1 MNTYED
7 IGQKPKVLM
16 LVTGSLFEQIFRQE
30 TLEKLDSFAETI
42 IPAKKGL
49 PWREFLK
56 TAEGIITSWGS
67 LNEMTEEV
75 LNQAPKLKIIAHA
88 AGSARNCAKLA
99 IPHGITVVNAAPAI
113 ARSVAEYCLGMTIAC
128 LRSIPQHD
136 KNVKAFQTSEE
147 RSEGR
152 RNITSRGLFLKK
164 VGLVGF
170 GYTAREFTKLL
181 KIFDTEISAFDPYV
195 DDDIMEQFGV
205 RRSSDLKELLANSDI
220 VSLHIPGHARHLIG
234 REEFKCLK
242 DGAVFINSSGGAVY
256 DPEAFTEEV
265 KTGRFWAATE
275 IDPFG
280 GTLPQD
286 SPLRSLTNVIITPHI
301 AGPTV
306 DARWMMGDYIVEDL
320 RRFFSSEKPLYAITE
335 ERVEHV
341 A

>member
-1 MNTYED
+1 
-7 IGQKPKVLM
+7 M
-16 LVTGSLFEQIFRQE
+16 LVTGSLFEQVFRSE

-42 IPAKKGL
+42 IPAEKGAE
-49 PWREFLK
+49 WKEFLP
-56 TAEGIITSWGS
+56 TAQGIITSWGS

-75 LNQAPKLKIIAHA
+75 LDQAPELKIIGHA
-88 AGSARNCAKLA
+88 AGSARTCAKLA
-99 IPHGITVVNAAPAI
+99 IPRGIIVTNAAPAI

-128 LRSIPQHD
+128 LRSFPQHD
-136 KNVKAFQTSEE
+136 KNIKKSITREELSDGRQHIQT
-147 RSEGR
+147 
-152 RNITSRGLFLKK
+152 RGLFLKK

-170 GYTAREFTKLL
+170 GYTAREFAKLL
-181 KIFDTEISAFDPYV
+181 KIFDADICAFDPYV
-195 DDDIMEQFGV
+195 DDEIMEKSGV
-205 RRSSDLKELLANSDI
+205 KRAEDLKELLSNSDV

-275 IDPFG
+275 TDPFG
-280 GTLPQD
+280 GMLPPD
-286 SPLRSLTNVIITPHI
+286 SPLRSLTNLIITPHI
-301 AGPTV
+301 AGPTI
-306 DARWMMGDYIVEDL
+306 DARWMMGDLVVEEL
-320 RRFFSSEKPLYAITE
+320 RRFFSGEEPLYPITQ

>member
-1 MNTYED
+1 
-7 IGQKPKVLM
+7 M
-16 LVTGSLFEQIFRQE
+16 LVTGSLFEQVFRSE

-42 IPAKKGL
+42 IPAEKGAE
-49 PWREFLK
+49 WKEFLP
-56 TAEGIITSWGS
+56 TAQGIITSWGS

-75 LNQAPKLKIIAHA
+75 LDQAPELKIIGHA
-88 AGSARNCAKLA
+88 AGSARTCAKLA
-99 IPHGITVVNAAPAI
+99 IPRGIIVTNAAPAI

-128 LRSIPQHD
+128 LRSFPQHD
-136 KNVKAFQTSEE
+136 KNIKKSITREELSDGRQHIQT
-147 RSEGR
+147 
-152 RNITSRGLFLKK
+152 RGLFLKK

-170 GYTAREFTKLL
+170 GYTAREFAKLL
-181 KIFDTEISAFDPYV
+181 KIFDADICAFDPYV
-195 DDDIMEQFGV
+195 DDEIMEKSGV
-205 RRSSDLKELLANSDI
+205 KRAEDLKELLSNSDV

-275 IDPFG
+275 TDPFG
-280 GTLPQD
+280 GMLPPD
-286 SPLRSLTNVIITPHI
+286 SPLRSLTNLIITPHI
-301 AGPTV
+301 AGPTI
-306 DARWMMGDYIVEDL
+306 DARWMMGDLVVEEL
-320 RRFFSSEKPLYAITE
+320 RRFFSGEAPLYPITR

>member
-1 MNTYED
+1 
-7 IGQKPKVLM
+7 M
-16 LVTGSLFEQIFRQE
+16 LVTGSLFEQVFRSE

-42 IPAKKGL
+42 IPAEKGAE
-49 PWREFLK
+49 WKEFLP
-56 TAEGIITSWGS
+56 TAQGIITSWGS

-75 LNQAPKLKIIAHA
+75 LDQAPDLKIIGHA
-88 AGSARNCAKLA
+88 AGSARTCARLA
-99 IPHGITVVNAAPAI
+99 IPRGIIVTNAAPAI

-128 LRSIPQHD
+128 LRSFPQHD
-136 KNVKAFQTSEE
+136 KNIKKSITREELSDGRQHIQT
-147 RSEGR
+147 
-152 RNITSRGLFLKK
+152 RGLFLKK

-170 GYTAREFTKLL
+170 GYTAREFAKLL
-181 KIFDTEISAFDPYV
+181 KIFDADICAFDPYV
-195 DDDIMEQFGV
+195 DDEIMEKSGV
-205 RRSSDLKELLANSDI
+205 KRAEDLKELLSNSDV

-275 IDPFG
+275 TDPFG
-280 GTLPQD
+280 GMLPPD
-286 SPLRSLTNVIITPHI
+286 SPLRSLTNLIITPHI
-301 AGPTV
+301 AGPTI
-306 DARWMMGDYIVEDL
+306 DARWMMGDLVVEEL
-320 RRFFSSEKPLYAITE
+320 RRFFSGEAPLYPITR

>member
-1 MNTYED
+1 
-7 IGQKPKVLM
+7 M
-16 LVTGSLFEQIFRQE
+16 LVTGSLFEQVFRSE

-42 IPAKKGL
+42 IPAEKGAE
-49 PWREFLK
+49 WKEFLP
-56 TAEGIITSWGS
+56 TAQGIITSWGS

-75 LNQAPKLKIIAHA
+75 LDQAPELKIIGHA
-88 AGSARNCAKLA
+88 AGSARTCAKLA
-99 IPHGITVVNAAPAI
+99 IPRGIIVTNAAPAI

-128 LRSIPQHD
+128 LRSFPQHD
-136 KNVKAFQTSEE
+136 KNIKKSITREELSDGRQHIQT
-147 RSEGR
+147 
-152 RNITSRGLFLKK
+152 RGLFLKK

-170 GYTAREFTKLL
+170 GYTAREFAKLL
-181 KIFDTEISAFDPYV
+181 KIFDADICAFDPYV
-195 DDDIMEQFGV
+195 DDEIMEKSGV
-205 RRSSDLKELLANSDI
+205 KRAEELKELLSNSDV

-275 IDPFG
+275 TDPFG
-280 GTLPQD
+280 GMLPPD
-286 SPLRSLTNVIITPHI
+286 SPLRSLTNLIITPHI
-301 AGPTV
+301 AGPTI
-306 DARWMMGDYIVEDL
+306 DARWMMGDLVVEEL
-320 RRFFSSEKPLYAITE
+320 RRFFSGEAPLYPITR